1 MGRDKQFGARRM
13 TMRICSLLPSGTEI
27 LYSLGLGDQIVA
39 VTHECDYP
47 PETAAKPKI
56 TEDLI
61 EQGRMTSTEIDH
73 HVSSSIGRHGTIYR
87 LKEDLLETL
96 KPDLIVTQELCEVCA
111 VSYKEVQHAARVLE
125 GRTRIVS
132 LEPTTLNEVLE
143 TILLVGELTGRKDA
157 ALEKVQELNAWLQR
171 VRQRVRD
178 RQRPRVYAMEWLD
191 PPFSAG
197 HWVPEMVEIAGG
209 HEVLGKRGSKSERIT
224 PERILEAQPEII
236 VLMPCGF
243 SLERTVEEYRRTR
256 FLPGWSGQLYAVD
269 GSSYFNRSGPRL
281 IDGVEILS
289 EIFHPSLLDGPER
302 GENRLNEPNR
312 NFKRLS

>member
-1 MGRDKQFGARRM
+1 MK
-13 TMRICSLLPSGTEI
+13 ICSLLPSATEI
-27 LYSLGLGDQIVA
+27 LYSLGLADEIVA

-47 PETAAKPKI
+47 PEAMFKLKI
-56 TEDLI
+56 TESVIDHEHLT
-61 EQGRMTSTEIDH
+61 GSEIDH
-73 HVSSSIGRHGTIYR
+73 HVSSNIGRHGSIYR

-96 KPDLIVTQELCEVCA
+96 RPDLIVTHELCDVCA
-111 VSYKEVQHAARVLE
+111 VSYKDVQRAARVLE
-125 GRTRIVS
+125 GQTRIVS
-132 LEPTTLNEVLE
+132 LEPATMDEMLD
-143 TILLVGELTGRKDA
+143 TILFVGQLTGQEQAAHRKIRQLRERLD
-157 ALEKVQELNAWLQR
+157 R
-171 VRQRVRD
+171 VRERVHGLP
-178 RQRPRVYAMEWLD
+178 RPRVYAMEWLD

-209 HEVLGKRGSKSERIT
+209 HEVLGKAGMKSERIT

-256 FLPGWSGQLYAVD
+256 FLPGWSGPLYAVD

-281 IDGVEILS
+281 IDGVEILA
-289 EIFHPSLLDGPER
+289 EIFHPSLLEGPER

>member
-1 MGRDKQFGARRM
+1 MGGNRTCGARRM

-27 LYSLGLGDQIVA
+27 LYSWRLGDQIVS

-61 EQGRMTSTEIDH
+61 EPGRMTSIEIDH
-73 HVSSSIGRHGTIYR
+73 HVSSNIGRHGTIYR

-132 LEPTTLNEVLE
+132 LEPTTLNEMLE
-143 TILLVGELTGRKDA
+143 PILLVGELTGRKDA
-157 ALEKVQELNAWLQR
+157 ALEKVQELNARLRR
-171 VRQRVRD
+171 VRERVRD
-178 RQRPRVYAMEWLD
+178 RERPRVYAMEWLD

-209 HEVLGKRGSKSERIT
+209 DEVLGKRGSKSERIT
-224 PERILEAQPEII
+224 PVRILEAQPELL
-236 VLMPCGF
+236 VLMPRAS
-243 SLERTVEEYRRTR
+243 SLEQTVVADRRTR
-256 FLPGWSGQLYAVD
+256 LHACRTGQVYVV
-269 GSSYFNRSGPRL
+269 P
-281 IDGVEILS
+281 
-289 EIFHPSLLDGPER
+289 
-302 GENRLNEPNR
+302 
-312 NFKRLS
+312 

>member
-1 MGRDKQFGARRM
+1 MGRDRQFGARRM

-27 LYSLGLGDQIVA
+27 LYSLGLGDQVVA

-61 EQGRMTSTEIDH
+61 EQGRMTSVEIDH
-73 HVSSSIGRHGTIYR
+73 HVSSNIGRHGSIYR

-96 KPDLIVTQELCEVCA
+96 RPDLILTQELCDVCA
-111 VSYKEVQHAARVLE
+111 VSYKDVQRAARVLE
-125 GRTRIVS
+125 GQTRIVS
-132 LEPTTLNEVLE
+132 LEPATMDEMLD
-143 TILLVGELTGRKDA
+143 TILFVGELTGQEQAAHRKIRQLRERLD
-157 ALEKVQELNAWLQR
+157 R
-171 VRQRVRD
+171 VRERVHGLP
-178 RQRPRVYAMEWLD
+178 RPRVYAMEWLD
-191 PPFSAG
+191 PPFAAG

-209 HEVLGKRGSKSERIT
+209 DEVLGKRGSKSERIT

-256 FLPGWSGQLYAVD
+256 FLPGWTGQLYAVD

-302 GENRLNEPNR
+302 GENR
-312 NFKRLS
+312 

>member
-1 MGRDKQFGARRM
+1 M

-27 LYSLGLGDQIVA
+27 LYSLGLGDQVVA

-47 PETAAKPKI
+47 PETAAKPRI

-61 EQGRMTSTEIDH
+61 EQGRMTSIEIDH
-73 HVSSSIGRHGTIYR
+73 HVSSNIGRHGTIYR
-87 LKEDLLETL
+87 LKQDLLETL
-96 KPDLIVTQELCEVCA
+96 EPDLIVTQELCEVCA

-132 LEPTTLNEVLE
+132 LEPTTLNEMLE

-157 ALEKVQELNAWLQR
+157 ALEKVQELNARLQR
-171 VRQRVRD
+171 VRERVRD
-178 RQRPRVYAMEWLD
+178 RERPRVYAMEWLD

-209 HEVLGKRGSKSERIT
+209 HEVLGKAGLKSERIT

>member
-1 MGRDKQFGARRM
+1 M

-27 LYSLGLGDQIVA
+27 LYSLGLGDQVVA

-47 PETAAKPKI
+47 PETAAKPRI

-61 EQGRMTSTEIDH
+61 EQGRMTSIEIDH
-73 HVSSSIGRHGTIYR
+73 HVSSNIGRHGTIYR

-132 LEPTTLNEVLE
+132 LEPTTLNEMLE

-157 ALEKVQELNAWLQR
+157 ALEKVQELNARLQR

-289 EIFHPSLLDGPER
+289 GIFHPSLLDGPER

>member
-1 MGRDKQFGARRM
+1 M

-27 LYSLGLGDQIVA
+27 LYSLGLGDQVVA

-47 PETAAKPKI
+47 PETAAKPRI

-61 EQGRMTSTEIDH
+61 EQGRMTSIEIDH
-73 HVSSSIGRHGTIYR
+73 HVSSNIGRHGTIYR
-87 LKEDLLETL
+87 LKQDLLETL

-132 LEPTTLNEVLE
+132 LEPTTLNEMLE

-157 ALEKVQELNAWLQR
+157 ALEKVQELNARLQR
-171 VRQRVRD
+171 VRERVRD
-178 RQRPRVYAMEWLD
+178 RERPRVYAMEWLD

-209 HEVLGKRGSKSERIT
+209 DEVLGKRGSKSERIT

-289 EIFHPSLLDGPER
+289 EIFHPER
-302 GENRLNEPNR
+302 RENRLNEPNR
-312 NFKRLS
+312 NFERLS

>member
-1 MGRDKQFGARRM
+1 M

-27 LYSLGLGDQIVA
+27 LYSLGLGDQVVA

-47 PETAAKPKI
+47 PETAAKPRI

-61 EQGRMTSTEIDH
+61 EQGRMTSIEIDH
-73 HVSSSIGRHGTIYR
+73 HVSSNIGRHGTIYR

-132 LEPTTLNEVLE
+132 LEPTTLNEMLE

-157 ALEKVQELNAWLQR
+157 ALEKVQELNARLQR
-171 VRQRVRD
+171 VRERVRD
-178 RQRPRVYAMEWLD
+178 RERPRVYAMEWLD

-209 HEVLGKRGSKSERIT
+209 HEVLGKAGLKSERIT

>member
-1 MGRDKQFGARRM
+1 
-13 TMRICSLLPSGTEI
+13 
-27 LYSLGLGDQIVA
+27 LGGQVVA

-47 PETAAKPKI
+47 PETASKPKI

-61 EQGRMTSTEIDH
+61 GHARMTSMEIDH
-73 HVSSSIGRHGTIYR
+73 HVSSNLGRHGTIYR

-111 VSYKEVQHAARVLE
+111 VSYKEVQRAARVLE
-125 GRTRIVS
+125 GQTRIVS
-132 LEPTTLNEVLE
+132 LEPNTLGDVLD
-143 TILLVGELTGRKDA
+143 TISLVGELTGRQEVAQKNVRELKA
-157 ALEKVQELNAWLQR
+157 RLER
-171 VRQRVRD
+171 VRERVRGL
-178 RQRPRVYAMEWLD
+178 RRPRVYAMEWLD
-191 PPFSAG
+191 PPFSGG

-209 HEVLGKRGSKSERIT
+209 DEVLGKAGQKSQRIT

-243 SLERTVEEYRRTR
+243 SLGRTIEEYQRTK
-256 FLPGWSGQLYAVD
+256 FLPGWTGQVYAVD

-281 IDGVEILS
+281 IDGVEILA
-289 EIFHPSLLDGPER
+289 EIFHGPGGKE
-302 GENRLNEPNR
+302 GIDESNR